1 MPLAARGTVYLDGN
15 RFTTD
20 PQVYKPTV
28 WAKRHSVHPG
38 LEGALTIQD
47 FGTFAKDNTL
57 QLGSGG
63 AGYIEKSLVD
73 ALHAL
78 YRARG
83 ATYTLTDWAGN
94 EFTVFIRNFQA
105 DPTFIGTL
113 WTYTMEL
120 HVLAIA
126 KLFGVTYSGS

>member
-1 MPLAARGTVYLDGN
+1 MTLAARGTVYLGGL

-20 PQVYKPTV
+20 PQTYAPLT
-28 WAKRHSVHPG
+28 WRKRQSVHPG
-38 LEGALTIQD
+38 LDGAMTIQD
-47 FGTFAKDNTL
+47 FGVHAKDNTVRL
-57 QLGSGG
+57 ASGS
-63 AGYIEKSLVD
+63 AGYLERSLVVS
-73 ALHAL
+73 LHAL
-78 YRARG
+78 YRTKG

-94 EFTVFIRNFQA
+94 EFTVFIRDFQA